1 MESLYS
7 VAGPAPRLHRLRRA
21 ATPRWPAR
29 RRSAR
34 VRHRRPYPNS
44 HGSWRCSTG
53 RRWSACSS
61 GTARRSPRT
70 SSISS
75 SSDDV
80 AVDQADA
87 GADAAPGEAGG
98 EYARVLPLL
107 DHGTRDA
114 VGISSS
120 YRQLSL
126 HLGDGLVR
134 CMHVRP
140 AVHPLGMRCG
150 GVQEVA
156 ARRSRAS
163 EGPLR
168 PRFRVQ
174 PEAACSCSE
183 SVQRGALDGCR
194 FYVTVHPRRRWGCER
209 RHSRRN
215 TRWYYTRAVTTQVD
229 VSRRY
234 GGYRHTQDMT
244 YTPVP
249 SLSELAQKAL
259 QLAYVLRGEALR
271 RSHVWRWHSP
281 NPQ

>member
-1 MESLYS
+1 MWLSIRLT
-7 VAGPAPRLHRLRRA
+7 PAPTLRLAKPGANTLASYLFSITARATRWGSAAATGSCRCTWETGLCDACMYAPGGAPAGHAVWGRARGCCAPQPSERRA
-21 ATPRWPAR
+21 LEATIPRATR
-29 RRSAR
+29 
-34 VRHRRPYPNS
+34 
-44 HGSWRCSTG
+44 
-53 RRWSACSS
+53 
-61 GTARRSPRT
+61 
-70 SSISS
+70 
-75 SSDDV
+75 
-80 AVDQADA
+80 
-87 GADAAPGEAGG
+87 GG
-98 EYARVLPLL
+98 
-107 DHGTRDA
+107 
-114 VGISSS
+114 
-120 YRQLSL
+120 
-126 HLGDGLVR
+126 
-134 CMHVRP
+134 
-140 AVHPLGMRCG
+140 
-150 GVQEVA
+150 
-156 ARRSRAS
+156 
-163 EGPLR
+163 
-168 PRFRVQ
+168 
-174 PEAACSCSE
+174 ACSCSE

>member
-1 MESLYS
+1 MWLSIRLT
-7 VAGPAPRLHRLRRA
+7 PAPTLRLAKPGANTLASYLFSITARATRWGSAA
-21 ATPRWPAR
+21 AT
-29 RRSAR
+29 
-34 VRHRRPYPNS
+34 
-44 HGSWRCSTG
+44 GSCRCTWETG
-53 RRWSACSS
+53 F
-61 GTARRSPRT
+61 
-70 SSISS
+70 
-75 SSDDV
+75 
-80 AVDQADA
+80 
-87 GADAAPGEAGG
+87 
-98 EYARVLPLL
+98 
-107 DHGTRDA
+107 
-114 VGISSS
+114 
-120 YRQLSL
+120 
-126 HLGDGLVR
+126 LVR

-140 AVHPLGMRCG
+140 AVHPLGMRCGGVQEVAGMRCG

-174 PEAACSCSE
+174 PEAACNCSE